1 MTMQAATMSAVKPS
15 QPAERNGFIR
25 KLVLLFLLGCAA
37 ALGIAILFRSGLD
50 APEIALAVFADAAL
64 GLLAGIS
71 ARLVLR
77 KWNIVFRFVVSLAT
91 LFLSLN
97 ILGFFT
103 GWRLG
108 LGFTPTLA
116 QPDWLGLAQVGIGV
130 LAISLSML
138 VLRRTAPRVPSAPPK
153 PAPAKKP
160 GDSGRK
166 SSSRPA
172 FKMPKWPQF
181 RMPSLSRP
189 KLPQFR
195 KPSLPR
201 LPKLSWPAIG
211 PSKRDAGLK
220 VRGAAKVKKPR
231 KTVSAAALTPTR
243 YAAKP
248 SALVVPKPARKP
260 VKARRRGRSEIQ
272 LAKVEEHVCPYC
284 LEPVVANDP
293 RGMVECKICHT
304 QHHGD
309 CWEITGACQVPHY
322 NS

>member
-15 QPAERNGFIR
+15 QPAERSGFIR
-25 KLVLLFLLGCAA
+25 KLVLLFLLGSAA
-37 ALGIAILFRSGLD
+37 ALGIAILFRAGLD
-50 APEIALAVFADAAL
+50 APDIALAVFADAAL

-77 KWNIVFRFVVSLAT
+77 KWNGFFRFVVSLAT
-91 LFLSLN
+91 LLLSLN

-108 LGFTPTLA
+108 LGFTLNLA
-116 QPDWLGLAQVGIGV
+116 QPDWLGLAQVGIGA

-138 VLRRTAPRVPSAPPK
+138 VLRRAAPRVPSAPPK
-153 PAPAKKP
+153 PAPSKKP
-160 GDSGRK
+160 AGK
-166 SSSRPA
+166 KSSRPA
-172 FKMPKWPQF
+172 FRMPQLPQF
-181 RMPSLSRP
+181 RMPNLPRP
-189 KLPQFR
+189 KLPKFR
-195 KPSLPR
+195 KPNLPR
-201 LPKLSWPAIG
+201 LPKPSWPLVR

-220 VRGAAKVKKPR
+220 VRAAAKVKKPP
-231 KTVSAAALTPTR
+231 KKVSAAAFSPTR
-243 YAAKP
+243 ILAKP
-248 SALVVPKPARKP
+248 STLVVPKPAARKP
-260 VKARRRGRSEIQ
+260 KKARARGRSEIQ

-293 RGMVECKICHT
+293 RGMVECKVCHS